1 MTRKR
6 SHDRKCTSF
15 GRIMHWSS
23 YGILFYKDS
32 GDCRGDINGGTF
44 ISAGMY
50 GNRLFVSGYRYR
62 IFDNQPQITQ
72 ISKICMQIYRT
83 SDGDAQLSFP
93 TLFSIIGYL
102 LWAAS
107 PLIAY
112 SIICFAMG
120 YLFHLIQDSF
130 TKGGIPWMY
139 PIKRY
144 RFHLLPMRSGSLFQW
159 PIVFVLVFAYSEIL
173 NYFLIPD

>member
-1 MTRKR
+1 MTGNAHRLGGLCIGAVTAYYSTKIPAIAEVI
-6 SHDRKCTSF
+6 SIEALLLAPVCTAIGCLFPDIDIEYSTISRRLPKLARF
-15 GRIMHWSS
+15 VCRYTEHRMGMHSLVCP
-23 YGILFYKDS
+23 ILF
-32 GDCRGDINGGTF
+32 
-44 ISAGMY
+44 A
-50 GNRLFVSGYRYR
+50 
-62 IFDNQPQITQ
+62 
-72 ISKICMQIYRT
+72 
-83 SDGDAQLSFP
+83 
-93 TLFSIIGYL
+93 IIGYL